1 MATARETIEPTVV
14 SDDDGSDPTFARF
27 VVEPLEQGFG
37 ITLGNALRRTL
48 LSSIP
53 GAAITAIRIEGVLH
67 EFSTLPGVVED
78 VTDVI
83 LNLKQVAV
91 RFADVAQAEQE
102 PVVLRLD
109 RRGKGEVTAADIE
122 APPGV
127 EIVNK
132 GLHIAAVEREEGA
145 VRAELEVEQGVGYL
159 PSEKQDKSHRAIG
172 TIPIDAIFNPVSK
185 VAFRVEPTRKGARG
199 ELDRLILEIST
210 NGTITPADA
219 LSEAAK
225 VLDRHLWLFYEL
237 SAAEQ
242 TKAGV
247 AATEEE
253 KAKFLS
259 MRVDDLEFS
268 VRTSNCLR
276 SKGISTVGELV
287 RLTIS
292 DLLAIRNFGRKSLA
306 EVQEKLTS
314 LSLRLAGEEEVP
326 EETGSGEESEEN

>member
-1 MATARETIEPTVV
+1 MATARESIEPAVV
-14 SDDDGSDPTFARF
+14 ADDDGSDPTFARF
-27 VVEPLEQGFG
+27 VVEPLEPGLG
-37 ITLGNALRRTL
+37 VTLGNALRRTL

-53 GAAITAIRIEGVLH
+53 GAAITAVRIEGVLH

-78 VTDVI
+78 VTDLI

-91 RFADVAQAEQE
+91 KFTDVAQAEQE
-102 PVVLRLD
+102 PFVLRLD
-109 RRGKGEVTAADIE
+109 RRGKGEVAAADIE
-122 APPGV
+122 TPPGV

-132 GLHIAAVEREEGA
+132 DLHIAAIEREEGA
-145 VRAELEVEQGVGYL
+145 LRAELEVEQGVGYL
-159 PSEKQDKSHRAIG
+159 PSEKQDKSHRVIG
-172 TIPIDAIFNPVSK
+172 TIPVDAIFNPVSK

-237 SAAEQ
+237 SAAEP
-242 TKAGV
+242 KVGV
-247 AATEEE
+247 APTEEE

-287 RLTIS
+287 RLTVS

-306 EVQEKLTS
+306 EVQEKLAS
-314 LSLRLAGEEEVP
+314 LGLRLAGEEEAP